1 MKTGSLMDILGPCAR
16 QSGHVVC
23 RLSALRMLW
32 PALWLWAFVLAA
44 CTADGDTL
52 PAASGGEG
60 EYMVRL
66 LIDPQAASTRAPGDE
81 AGVSGIHQLRVYV
94 FNAGGDR
101 VGYYENMDLQA
112 TGQAYYVPFRLAE
125 GGQLDFY
132 VVANEDGVRLSD
144 QESNLTENTSLDDL
158 KNRAGFL
165 VENIDRNPGDLL
177 TGAVTET
184 IEATPEGGNV
194 PVVECKL
201 SRPYSLLNIFFAK
214 STETCTAT
222 VTGVKLH
229 NYSRYGYFS
238 DRDIA
243 TDYTTDNRQD
253 NNREEYTFLSATDEA
268 ITVNTVVPEDEQYA
282 GDYGNESFTKPVA
295 LDRDGP
301 SEWTTNW
308 ENIEKADF
316 PYLEIAYTLNGA
328 EKTANVYLPPIAK
341 TNCKYNV
348 KCLIIEKGGLM
359 VQCNVM
365 PWTDKTHDY
374 VISDGGQFAI
384 THTNMRPVAQDA
396 KVYATQYS
404 ESAGAS
410 DRQFTF
416 TLQMA
421 SPEGVRW
428 TAHLTNPLDF
438 ELVEDD
444 SYQSTGVGGN
454 GQGVAIRV
462 RPTKEYDAGVVRET
476 ELYITIGTAPNN
488 KQRFDSEMLYSADG
502 TSIRIRQVSATEG
515 DAIWNSTG
523 EEQQP

>member
-32 PALWLWAFVLAA
+32 PAIWLWVFVLAA

-81 AGVSGIHQLRVYV
+81 SGVSGIHQLRVYV
-94 FNAGGDR
+94 FNADGDR
-101 VGYYENMDLQA
+101 VGYYENMNLQT
-112 TGQAYYVPFRLAE
+112 TGQAYYVPFRLSE

-132 VVANEDGVRLSD
+132 VVANEDGTNTQDDRY
-144 QESNLTENTSLDDL
+144 NLTENTTKVTL
-158 KNRAGFL
+158 NRAGFL
-165 VENIDRNPGDLL
+165 VENIDRDPGDLL
-177 TGAVTET
+177 TGVVTKT

-214 STETCTAT
+214 STETCIAT
-222 VTGVKLH
+222 VTGVKLY

-238 DRDIA
+238 DRNIT
-243 TDYTTDNRQD
+243 TDYTTNRNDNHTK
-253 NNREEYTFLSATDEA
+253 EFTFLSATDNA
-268 ITVNTVVPEDEQYA
+268 ITVSTVVPEDEQKT
-282 GDYGNESFTKPVA
+282 GNYGNESFTKPVA
-295 LDRDGP
+295 LDTDGS
-301 SEWTTNW
+301 SEWTTDW
-308 ENIEKADF
+308 ENIEKADY

-328 EKTANVYLPPIAK
+328 KKTANVYLPPIAK

-348 KCLIIEKGGLM
+348 KCLIIEKGGLA
-359 VQCNVM
+359 VQCNAM
-365 PWTDKTHDY
+365 PWQDQKHDY
-374 VISDGGQFAI
+374 VISDGGQFI
-384 THTNMRPVAQDA
+384 LTNTNMREITQST

-416 TLQMA
+416 TLQMTR
-421 SPEGVRW
+421 PEGVRW
-428 TAHLTNPLDF
+428 TAHLTNALDF
-438 ELVEDD
+438 EFVEDD

-462 RPTKEYDAGVVRET
+462 RPTKEYDAGVARET